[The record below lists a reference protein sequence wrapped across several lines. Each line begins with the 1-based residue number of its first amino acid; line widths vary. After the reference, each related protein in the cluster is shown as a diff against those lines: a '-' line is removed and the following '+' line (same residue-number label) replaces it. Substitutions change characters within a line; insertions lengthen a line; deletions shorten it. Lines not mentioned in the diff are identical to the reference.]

1 MSDATEA
8 PVHIVD
14 PPNVTTR
21 CGLKGFDRHPY
32 LPAEAVQQHI
42 DWRNVPVC
50 PDCAVDGWPGKE
62 PS

>member
-21 CGLKGFDRHPY
+21 CGLKGFDRHP
-32 LPAEAVQQHI
+32 
-42 DWRNVPVC
+42 
-50 PDCAVDGWPGKE
+50 
-62 PS
+62 